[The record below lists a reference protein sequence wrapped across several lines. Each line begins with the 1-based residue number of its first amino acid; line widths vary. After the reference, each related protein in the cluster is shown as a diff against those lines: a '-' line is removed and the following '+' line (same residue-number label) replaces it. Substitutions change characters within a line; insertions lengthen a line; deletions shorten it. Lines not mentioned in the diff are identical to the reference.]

1 MVCNARLPVGTRID
15 WIPETPAA
23 REVKRLEPLR
33 RALCTARALLMTG
46 QRRPRTCRLDI
57 VPPPGLVLG
66 RVAVER
72 VRRVVGDV
80 RLRKGHIVRDCC
92 KRASMVDLSQ
102 RYEKKNRNQRQKSP
116 SIQEIVQVNISKTGG
131 TRGKIDW
138 GLLTDLKG
146 LTYNKL

>member
-1 MVCNARLPVGTRID
+1 
-15 WIPETPAA
+15 
-23 REVKRLEPLR
+23 
-33 RALCTARALLMTG
+33 MTG
-46 QRRPRTCRLDI
+46 QRRPRTCRLDM

-92 KRASMVDLSQ
+92 KRASMVELSQ
-102 RYEKKNRNQRQKSP
+102 RYEKEKKKEAKDKKSP

-131 TRGKIDW
+131 TRGKINWVGAAD
-138 GLLTDLKG
+138 
-146 LTYNKL
+146 